1 MRTLAAVFAI
11 LALFTGMAEAH
22 PYHRHYAPIRH
33 IDAPANRGW
42 IDAAALPAYPYP
54 SQERQRGAVSRPSG
68 HYSHRYAQR
77 PSYYAS
83 TRVRHA
89 AEYAEADLSL
99 DVATLATHYYSS
111 GGGLS
116 GPCQQAR
123 REGGPCGC
131 HTAEVLLH
139 TSAHVYHGI
148 NVWLADGW
156 LAFQQVANPQPGDAA
171 IWVHRHV
178 APIVAVDGVTV
189 TVEDYFGRRTVSKR
203 GLIFVRPG

>member
-1 MRTLAAVFAI
+1 M
-11 LALFTGMAEAH
+11 
-22 PYHRHYAPIRH
+22 
-33 IDAPANRGW
+33 
-42 IDAAALPAYPYP
+42 
-54 SQERQRGAVSRPSG
+54 
-68 HYSHRYAQR
+68 
-77 PSYYAS
+77 
-83 TRVRHA
+83 
-89 AEYAEADLSL
+89 
-99 DVATLATHYYSS
+99 
-111 GGGLS
+111 S

-139 TSAHVYHGI
+139 TSAHVYRGI

-156 LAFQQVANPQPGDAA
+156 LAFQRVANPQPGDAA

-203 GLIFVRPG
+203 GLVFVRPG